1 MRRGVLFLS
10 FFFGL
15 ASVCYAAEEKN
26 KQLDELTS
34 IQLGDYS
41 LKFEG
46 ENPKRP
52 TTLDEPPALNSFKRD
67 AFNPFLGLRFSTPLD
82 SNNFFKSGR

>member
-1 MRRGVLFLS
+1 MRRSVLFLS
-10 FFFGL
+10 FLVGL
-15 ASVCYAAEEKN
+15 AGTCYAADEKN

-46 ENPKRP
+46 ENPRKSTP
-52 TTLDEPPALNSFKRD
+52 LEEPPGLNSFKKD
-67 AFNPFLGLRFSTPLD
+67 AFNPFLGLKFSTPLD
-82 SNNFFKSGR
+82 TSRFNSGR